1 MNRHSARAFEPK
13 DHDHALAPATLTL
26 TLNKNLGVPRRLPG
40 WDRITPWSA
49 QGGVSYTSWTSFGTP
64 RKARKRVVP

>member
-49 QGGVSYTSWTSFGTP
+49 QGGVS
-64 RKARKRVVP
+64 